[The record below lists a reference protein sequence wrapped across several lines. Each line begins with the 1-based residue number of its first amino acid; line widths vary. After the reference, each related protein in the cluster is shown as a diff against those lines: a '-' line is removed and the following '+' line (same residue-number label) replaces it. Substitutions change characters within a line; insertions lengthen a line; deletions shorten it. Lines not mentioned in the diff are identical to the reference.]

1 MGKVSRIE
9 RITRTMTLYIKLF
22 FTTFIIT
29 GCMETPEIP
38 TSQESLSREKILQN
52 KTEAKKAQEEY
63 LKLQR
68 QRR

>member
-1 MGKVSRIE
+1 
-9 RITRTMTLYIKLF
+9 
-22 FTTFIIT
+22 
-29 GCMETPEIP
+29 METPEIP